1 MRRPLTIVVSQAAL
15 IACVALLGGCGPSVE
30 RAYSKCA
37 EIAYKQAVSG
47 SKGLLPKEMATMLE
61 KSARAQAENRCSFIR
76 EECNRDP
83 QSENCRRL
91 IEQYGK

>member
-1 MRRPLTIVVSQAAL
+1 VF
-15 IACVALLGGCGPSVE
+15 
-30 RAYSKCA
+30 SKCA
-37 EIAYKQAVSG
+37 ETAYKQARSG
-47 SKGLLPKEMATMLE
+47 SKDLLPKEMAAMLE

-76 EECNRDP
+76 EACNRDP

>member
-1 MRRPLTIVVSQAAL
+1 MF
-15 IACVALLGGCGPSVE
+15 
-30 RAYSKCA
+30 SKCA
-37 EIAYKQAVSG
+37 EAAYKQARSG
-47 SKGLLPKEMATMLE
+47 SKDLLPKEMAAMRE

-91 IEQYGK
+91 IEQWGK